1 MAHYWSPH
9 LPSRPTA
16 TLQGMHEVAYTGGLA
31 RPLIVPESALA
42 GLSASSLADFVARNY
57 TAPRITLAGAG
68 VSQADLVGLAQ
79 PLLDFL
85 PKAAP
90 EPQPASTYVGGD
102 FRCGDRIR
110 TCVELEVGMSC
121 VESCWGSRVLFL
133 ALWVWRI
140 LSCFTIFGRHQELL
154 DGGWILL
161 DPL

>member
-1 MAHYWSPH
+1 MSQQQLNGCHQRVPLAFYGPLWLTTGSPH

-110 TCVELEVGMSC
+110 TVLNWT
-121 VESCWGSRVLFL
+121 WG
-133 ALWVWRI
+133 
-140 LSCFTIFGRHQELL
+140 
-154 DGGWILL
+154 
-161 DPL
+161 